1 MTSTEAVK
9 REIERFLRS
18 PAPEVL
24 CITGSWGVG
33 KTYTWQTILDRVRS
47 KHETGL
53 SRHSYVSLFGIASLE
68 AMKTAIFENLEF
80 LLPEGSTSLERFLSG
95 GNAAFKGGKKLAG
108 ALSALPVP
116 YLGGA
121 LSKAQPLL
129 FSAIRNQ
136 IVCVDDLE
144 RRGSISVKDVFG
156 LISYLREQRACK
168 AVFLLNRAQLDD
180 AGQKQ
185 FDDYFEKVIDTQLVL
200 APTSE
205 EALGIA
211 ITDSD
216 DLSSLIRE
224 HCERL
229 NISNIRV
236 IKKIERLIRMLD
248 EQILSQCSPDIVR
261 QIVHSMVMF
270 GWRKLD
276 AGAAPP
282 PSSYLMRG
290 QFERYT
296 MGRGEFQDEEHA
308 SDDPERERW
317 DVVLDGYGWGMMDD
331 LDNALLNFV
340 ETSLLEAD
348 EILSRAKEVENGLGQ
363 RKQME
368 AFEQCWRPFHDSF
381 KDNEDEVSAS
391 IVHGIKDNFAV
402 VSRPN
407 LDAAISI
414 LEEIGRDSDAANL
427 IDYASANGSSEFWT
441 SDDPFHRGVKNE
453 RILKVIQERRRV
465 AQPTLDFENALRTVE
480 SLKREKLALLAAVPV
495 ERFEQLFKDSSG
507 EELRSYI
514 YAPLELG
521 KVGGISDDAKRIAA
535 KVKEALRRIANMSKL
550 NAIRAS
556 KYGVSLDSDEPD

>member
-1 MTSTEAVK
+1 VSTE
-9 REIERFLRS
+9 
-18 PAPEVL
+18 P
-24 CITGSWGVG
+24 
-33 KTYTWQTILDRVRS
+33 
-47 KHETGL
+47 
-53 SRHSYVSLFGIASLE
+53 
-68 AMKTAIFENLEF
+68 
-80 LLPEGSTSLERFLSG
+80 
-95 GNAAFKGGKKLAG
+95 
-108 ALSALPVP
+108 
-116 YLGGA
+116 
-121 LSKAQPLL
+121 
-129 FSAIRNQ
+129 
-136 IVCVDDLE
+136 
-144 RRGSISVKDVFG
+144 
-156 LISYLREQRACK
+156 
-168 AVFLLNRAQLDD
+168 
-180 AGQKQ
+180 
-185 FDDYFEKVIDTQLVL
+185 
-200 APTSE
+200 
-205 EALGIA
+205 
-211 ITDSD
+211 
-216 DLSSLIRE
+216 
-224 HCERL
+224 
-229 NISNIRV
+229 
-236 IKKIERLIRMLD
+236 
-248 EQILSQCSPDIVR
+248 
-261 QIVHSMVMF
+261 
-270 GWRKLD
+270 
-276 AGAAPP
+276 GAA
-282 PSSYLMRG
+282 
-290 QFERYT
+290 
-296 MGRGEFQDEEHA
+296 H

-340 ETSLLEAD
+340 ETSLLDAD

-453 RILKVIQERRRV
+453 RILQVIQERRRV
-465 AQPTLDFENALRTVE
+465 AQPTLDFENDLRTVE

>member
-18 PAPEVL
+18 PEPEVL
-24 CITGSWGVG
+24 CITGAWGVG
-33 KTYTWQTILDRVRS
+33 KTYTWRTILDRVQS
-47 KHETGL
+47 KRETGL
-53 SRHSYVSLFGIASLE
+53 SRYSYVSLFGIDSLE
-68 AMKTAIFENLEF
+68 GMKTAIFENLEF
-80 LLPEGSTSLERFLSG
+80 LLPEGSTSLERILSG
-95 GNAAFKGGKKLAG
+95 GNAALKGGKKLAG
-108 ALSALPVP
+108 ALSASPVP

-168 AVFLLNRAQLDD
+168 AVFLLNRGQLDD

-185 FDDYFEKVIDTQLVL
+185 FDDYFEKVIDTNLVL

-205 EALGIA
+205 EALAIA
-211 ITDSD
+211 ITGND
-216 DLSSLIRE
+216 DLSNLIRE
-224 HCERL
+224 HCKKL

-248 EQILSQCSPDIVR
+248 GQILSQCAPDTVR

-276 AGAAPP
+276 TGAAPP
-282 PSSYLMRG
+282 PITYLKRG
-290 QFERYT
+290 EFERYM
-296 MGRGEFQDEEHA
+296 MGRDEIQDEENVGDGA
-308 SDDPERERW
+308 EREGW
-317 DVVLDGYGWGMMDD
+317 DVILDGYGWGSMDD
-331 LDNALLNFV
+331 LDTALLNFV
-340 ETSLLEAD
+340 ETSLMDAD
-348 EILSRAKEVENGLGQ
+348 QIISKAKEIEAGLGH

-381 KDNEDEVSAS
+381 NDNVDEVCAS
-391 IVHGIKDNFAV
+391 IVQGIKNNFAV

-414 LEEIGRDSDAANL
+414 LNDIGRASDATDLLDFAL
-427 IDYASANGSSEFWT
+427 ANGSTEFWT
-441 SDDPFHRGVKNE
+441 SDDPFHREVKDA
-453 RILKVIQERRRV
+453 RILQIIQERRQS
-465 AQPTLDFENALRTVE
+465 AQPALNFEKDLGSVQ
-480 SLKREKLALLAAVPV
+480 SLNREKMALLAAVPV

-507 EELRSYI
+507 EALRGCI
-514 YAPLELG
+514 CAPLELR
-521 KVGGISDDAKRIAA
+521 KIGGISDDAKRVAA
-535 KVKEALRRIANMSKL
+535 KVEEALRRIAKTSKL
-550 NAIRAS
+550 NAIRMK
-556 KYGVSLDSDEPD
+556 KYDVPLDANEED

>member
-1 MTSTEAVK
+1 MTSTEALK

-18 PAPEVL
+18 PDPEVL
-24 CITGSWGVG
+24 SITGSWGVG
-33 KTYTWQTILDRVRS
+33 KTYTWQTILDRVQS
-47 KHETGL
+47 KRETGL
-53 SRHSYVSLFGIASLE
+53 SRYSYVSLFGIDSLE
-68 AMKTAIFENLEF
+68 GMKTAIFENMEF
-80 LLPEGSTSLERFLSG
+80 LLPEGSTGFERILSG
-95 GNAAFKGGKKLAG
+95 GNAALKGGKKLAG
-108 ALSALPVP
+108 ALSALPIP

-168 AVFLLNRAQLDD
+168 AVFLLNRAQLDET
-180 AGQKQ
+180 GQKQ

-200 APTSE
+200 APTSQ
-205 EALGIA
+205 EALAIA
-211 ITDSD
+211 ITERD
-216 DLSSLIRE
+216 DLSNLIRE
-224 HCERL
+224 HCEKL

-248 EQILSQCSPDIVR
+248 EPILSQCSPDTVR
-261 QIVHSMVMF
+261 QIVHSMVML

-282 PSSYLMRG
+282 PISYLKRG
-290 QFERYT
+290 EFERYM
-296 MGRGEFQDEEHA
+296 MGRDDYQDEERA

-317 DVVLDGYGWGMMDD
+317 DVILGSYGWGMMDD
-331 LDNALLNFV
+331 LDNALLDFV
-340 ETSLLEAD
+340 ETSLLDAD
-348 EILSRAKEVENGLGQ
+348 EILLRAKEVEDGLGQ

-368 AFEQCWRPFHDSF
+368 AFEQCWRPYHDSF
-381 KDNEDEVSAS
+381 KDNEDEVAAS

-407 LDAAISI
+407 LDAAVSI
-414 LEEIGRDSDAANL
+414 LKEIGRDSDAADL
-427 IDYASANGSSEFWT
+427 IDYALANGGVEFWT
-441 SDDPFHRGVKNE
+441 SDDPFHREVKNE
-453 RILKVIQERRRV
+453 RILQIIQERQRA
-465 AQPTLDFENALRTVE
+465 AQPTLDFEEDLRSVE

-495 ERFEQLFKDSSG
+495 ERFEQLFRDSSG
-507 EELRSYI
+507 EALRSYI
-514 YAPLELG
+514 HAPLELG

-535 KVKEALRRIANMSKL
+535 KVEEALKRIARTSKL
-550 NAIRAS
+550 NKIRVS
-556 KYGVSLDSDEPD
+556 KYGVSLDADD